1 MMEETLPALRRPRAL
16 NPHPREASTAFTLR
30 DILVQAFYAWRPIL
44 SAFLLVFAIGL
55 AAAILTKTRYT
66 AEGRLL
72 VVASQE
78 SPDRALGAGALA
90 SSLVT
95 VDSQKIVQTEIN
107 LLVSEAVVRSLVGTL
122 EPDWIY
128 PDLVE
133 ERLFGLLPPHPRAE
147 LVGRATQRI
156 LESLSAEA
164 GANSN
169 IVRVTFAHP
178 DREVAALVVNDLL
191 QTYLAQRR
199 TIFKNNQ
206 FDLLTAEMQRNK
218 QELQKVRDE
227 IDTIKRDFQIVNI
240 EQEILL
246 IANTVDTIRAR
257 QRQTRE
263 RRVSLFAQIA
273 ETKQK
278 VASLPEQ
285 VFDFVETSDQSPNID
300 DKNVLLQLEL
310 QRDQMRAYFK
320 PDYPPLQELEQK
332 IETVRKA
339 IASGERP
346 NFTTLRRVR
355 NPTHA
360 FLSDHLAQLEI
371 EMSATEQQLAELAR
385 QHDESRERMDV
396 IRTADMRLQELEQ
409 RRGVLETIQRDYV
422 LQIESAW
429 LDRIAAEQRDKN
441 VSVVQWASPPVFG
454 RSRAPGLIAAG
465 LVGGLLFATAVG
477 FAVTR
482 LRPVFILPTEAERR
496 LGIPALASLS
506 ETGGN
511 DGLPQAQ
518 DAIAFL
524 ATRLAEFSVDGERLK
539 RLQIVADTDSADLPR
554 IAAALSSEFALNHGR
569 NVLVVDLSENGNA
582 VLRLMPPGESG
593 ARETVR
599 DLEIVETSMQG
610 LFATRGA
617 QNSAL
622 AHLRTPLPE
631 LRETLSE
638 LGQRFDMTVILAP
651 PLNRDPIAQR
661 LAARVDASLLV
672 LVADKTRVMSAV
684 RLRDA
689 LLEAGGDLLGFVMSG
704 RRYYVP
710 RAIYRRL

>member
-1 MMEETLPALRRPRAL
+1 MMDETLPSLRRPRAL
-16 NPHPREASTAFTLR
+16 HPHTRETSAAFTLR

-44 SAFLLVFAIGL
+44 AAFLLVFVIGL
-55 AAAILTKTRYT
+55 AAAILTKTQYT

-78 SPDRALGAGALA
+78 SSERSLGAGALA
-90 SSLVT
+90 SSFVA
-95 VDSQKIVQTEIN
+95 VDSQKIVETEIN
-107 LLVSEAVVRSLVGTL
+107 LLVSEGVVRTLVSSL

-133 ERLFGLLPPHPRAE
+133 ERLFGILPPHPRAE
-147 LVGRATQRI
+147 LVGRATRRI
-156 LESLSAEA
+156 LENLSAEA
-164 GANSN
+164 GTNSN
-169 IVRVTFAHP
+169 IVRVIFSHP
-178 DREVAALVVNDLL
+178 DKEVAALVVNDLL
-191 QTYLAQRR
+191 GTYLAKRR
-199 TIFKNNQ
+199 TIYKNTK

-218 QELQKVRDE
+218 QELQRVRDE
-227 IDTIKRDFQIVNI
+227 IDSLKRDFEIVNI
-240 EQEILL
+240 QQEILL

-278 VASLPEQ
+278 VAALPER

-300 DKNVLLQLEL
+300 DKNVLLRLEL
-310 QRDQMRAYFK
+310 QRDQMRPHFK
-320 PDYPPLQELEQK
+320 PDYPPLQELEQQ

-339 IASGERP
+339 IASGQRP

-385 QHDESRERMDV
+385 QYDESRERMDLV
-396 IRTADMRLQELEQ
+396 RTADMQLQALEQ
-409 RRGVLETIQRDYV
+409 RREVLETIQRDYV

-429 LDRIAAEQRDKN
+429 LDRIATEQRDKN
-441 VSVVQWASPPVFG
+441 VSVVQWAAAPVFG
-454 RSRAPGLIAAG
+454 RSRAPGLAAAG

-496 LGIPALASLS
+496 LGLPALASLS
-506 ETGGN
+506 EAGP
-511 DGLPQAQ
+511 DAGLPQAQ

-524 ATRLAEFSVDGERLK
+524 ATRLAEFSVDGERLE
-539 RLQIVADTDSADLPR
+539 RLQIVSDTESPDSPR
-554 IAAALSSEFALNHGR
+554 IAVALSSEFALNHGR
-569 NVLVVDLSENGNA
+569 NVLVIDLSETGDA
-582 VLRLMPPGESG
+582 VLRLMPPGES
-593 ARETVR
+593 AMRETVR
-599 DLEIVETSMQG
+599 DLEIVETSMPG

-617 QNSAL
+617 QNATL

-631 LRETLSE
+631 LRDTLTE

-651 PLNRDPIAQR
+651 PLNLDPLAQR
-661 LAARVDASLLV
+661 LAARVDASILV
-672 LVADKTRVMSAV
+672 LVAERTRVMSAV

-689 LLEAGGDLLGFVMSG
+689 LLEAGGNLLGFVLSG

-710 RAIYRRL
+710 KAIYRRL